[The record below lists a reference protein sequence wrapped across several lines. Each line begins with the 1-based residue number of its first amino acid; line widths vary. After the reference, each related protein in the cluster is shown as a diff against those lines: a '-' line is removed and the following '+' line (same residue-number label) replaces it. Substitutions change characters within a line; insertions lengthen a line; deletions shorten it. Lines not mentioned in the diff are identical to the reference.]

1 MRDSSGY
8 PFFGGWNWRMG
19 KKIVTDSP
27 TRAVG
32 EALARDTPRFLV
44 VSENSCN
51 LVEIKYLIIMGR
63 GDQKS
68 TKGKIARGSY
78 GKSRLR
84 KTSKPVV
91 VAEAPVKEKAEPK
104 PKATKAKAEK
114 SSETEE
120 K

>member
-1 MRDSSGY
+1 
-8 PFFGGWNWRMG
+8 MG
-19 KKIVTDSP
+19 K
-27 TRAVG
+27 
-32 EALARDTPRFLV
+32 
-44 VSENSCN
+44 
-51 LVEIKYLIIMGR
+51 

-104 PKATKAKAEK
+104 PKATKVKAEK
-114 SSETEE
+114 PKETEE

>member
-1 MRDSSGY
+1 
-8 PFFGGWNWRMG
+8 
-19 KKIVTDSP
+19 
-27 TRAVG
+27 
-32 EALARDTPRFLV
+32 
-44 VSENSCN
+44 
-51 LVEIKYLIIMGR
+51 MGR

-91 VAEAPVKEKAEPK
+91 VAEKPAKEKPEPK

-114 SSETEE
+114 PKEIEE